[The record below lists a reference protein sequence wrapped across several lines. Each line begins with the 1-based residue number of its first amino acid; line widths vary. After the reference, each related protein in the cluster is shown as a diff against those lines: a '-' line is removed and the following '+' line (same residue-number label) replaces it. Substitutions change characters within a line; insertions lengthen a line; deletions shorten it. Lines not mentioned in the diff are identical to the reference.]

1 MIFSW
6 QATSF
11 HNSSFGYKNQQVKI
25 FISYRSLSSILASF
39 LVIVYACGSKG
50 GTTPPPPNPCAGI
63 TITVAGTTT
72 NPTTGSSNGSINAS
86 ASGGSSGFTYSING
100 SAFQSSGNFTNLAA
114 GSYTIIAKNTDGCTG
129 SAAFTL
135 TATNPCAGITISVTG
150 TTVNPTTT
158 ITTNG
163 SISATASGSSGFTF
177 SLNGGAF
184 QASGNFANLGVGS
197 YTVVA
202 KDVNGC
208 TGSTGFTLTAP
219 NPCAGI
225 TINVTA
231 TTINPTTPSATNGSI
246 SASATGSTGFTFNI
260 NGGTFQATGNFPN
273 LGQGTYIIVAKD
285 LNGCTGS
292 ASFTLTAPNPCAGV
306 TITVSSVVSNNTPCQ
321 AANGSITATGNGGTN
336 PYTYNIN
343 GGPFQSSNVFSG
355 LAAAFY
361 TVTAKDANGCV
372 GSANI
377 AVSDA
382 PAGPL
387 FLAVKSLIQANCV
400 SCHNPGNANGGMI
413 FTVDCNIVTNKDR
426 IKERAVNGNPSA
438 MPPSGLLPA
447 SERLKITNWINAGGR
462 FTD

>member
-1 MIFSW
+1 M
-6 QATSF
+6 
-11 HNSSFGYKNQQVKI
+11 
-25 FISYRSLSSILASF
+25 
-39 LVIVYACGSKG
+39 IVYACGSKG
-50 GTTPPPPNPCAGI
+50 GTTPPPPNPCTGV
-63 TITVAGTTT
+63 TITVTGSTT
-72 NPTTGSSNGSINAS
+72 NPATGVSNGSINAS
-86 ASGGSSGFTYSING
+86 ASGGSSGFTFSING
-100 SAFQSSGNFTNLAA
+100 SAFQTAGSFTNLAA
-114 GSYTIIAKNTDGCTG
+114 GSYTIVAKNTDGCTG

-135 TATNPCAGITISVTG
+135 TAINPCTGVTITVNG

-158 ITTNG
+158 VVSNG
-163 SISATASGSSGFTF
+163 SINATASGSSGFTF
-177 SLNGGAF
+177 SINGGAF
-184 QASGNFANLGVGS
+184 QASGSFTNLAVGT
-197 YTVVA
+197 YTIVA
-202 KDVNGC
+202 KDINGC
-208 TGSTGFTLTAP
+208 TGSAVFTLTAP

-231 TTINPTTPSATNGSI
+231 TIVNPTSTVATNGNI
-246 SASATGSTGFTFNI
+246 SASATGSSGFTFNI
-260 NGGTFQATGNFPN
+260 NGGTFQASGNFNN
-273 LGQGTYIIVAKD
+273 LGQGVYVIVAKD

-306 TITVSSVVSNNTPCQ
+306 TITVSSVVTNNTPCQ

-343 GGPFQSSNVFSG
+343 GGTFQSSNVFSG
-355 LAAAFY
+355 LAAASY
-361 TVTAKDANGCV
+361 AVTAKDANGCV

-400 SCHNPGNANGGMI
+400 SCHNPSNANGGMI